1 MPTNRQK
8 AANGSCKAKTKAGGP
23 CAAPAIRGGQFCAI
37 HSDPERA
44 AQLGRKG
51 GRGNRHLYENDG
63 REVAAPQTALDVK
76 NLLAE
81 VMAEVRAGAMDPK
94 LGTTLGYL
102 GTSLL
107 RAIEMADADERLKRV
122 ENDLACL
129 AQESPQPNVD
139 LTLPERMERRIIIN
153 VVDSRD

>member
-1 MPTNRQK
+1 MPLKRQLT
-8 AANGSCKAKTKAGGP
+8 ANGKCQAKTKAGRP
-23 CAAPAIRGGQFCAI
+23 CAAPAVRGGIFCAL

-51 GRGNRHLYENDG
+51 GTKNRRVYEANE
-63 REVAAPQTALDVK
+63 REISAPRTACDVK

-81 VMAEVRAGAMDPK
+81 VMAEIRAGRMDPK

-107 RAIEMADADERLKRV
+107 KAIETSDLEERLEKL
-122 ENDLACL
+122 EHGLKK
-129 AQESPQPNVD
+129 P
-139 LTLPERMERRIIIN
+139 T
-153 VVDSRD
+153 

>member
-1 MPTNRQK
+1 MPIEQQSTAVGKCQ
-8 AANGSCKAKTKAGGP
+8 ATTKAGRS
-23 CAAPAIRGGQFCAI
+23 CAAPAVRGSALCAL

-51 GRGNRHLYENDG
+51 GAKNRRVYEANE
-63 REVAAPQTALDVK
+63 REVSAPQTACDVK

-81 VMAEVRAGAMDPK
+81 AMAEIRAGRMDPK

-107 RAIEMADADERLKRV
+107 RAMEISDIEERLEKL
-122 ENDLACL
+122 EHGLEKPT
-129 AQESPQPNVD
+129 QEVGTNYD
-139 LTLPERMERRIIIN
+139 
-153 VVDSRD
+153 